1 MTNSYQGISDGR
13 TRTGRR
19 ETPDYAAGARRSNE
33 LQQRSL
39 ENYFSALNLN
49 ANTAIKDAQNNG
61 SNLKQLGEL
70 SKTLSDGLVERQ
82 KGINENEMLR
92 GINDAYMNGVSE
104 DELAEADDVANI
116 HAEAEKQDQQI
127 MSKVDAFSGD
137 RIRKSSS
144 WYEYGLHIGNIKN
157 GGRSYSEFMDAAKAA
172 GSITINGREISPNT
186 TDPGERSA
194 WVAYHRSQFL
204 GKYSQYKPAL
214 LAKHLFPEVEKYD
227 KTSASAWSSES
238 SGILNEETKQQ
249 AYTDFSNG
257 KSIADTWKILTNA
270 GMKAGEAKTELINRA
285 AELFHRE
292 EISEERYNQIKA
304 TPFGQGG
311 TWYTTNKREFRTA
324 DEAAKAKNEQL
335 SGLDDRIRQRDHDEE
350 AQAALETLQGNHS
363 REQLEDIKEGLAKKY
378 KNVTAYAP
386 LEEYYNNRT
395 VEGRTAKE
403 LTKRLDSLLR
413 LDELTVREMR
423 SGKYEDLD
431 QKTYN
436 KYLGL
441 AQQADNLNINSG
453 ERVAAAKTPT
463 NAIKNAIRMSIGK
476 PLGDDVVVDPSADFA
491 TGAAIDMLNSRAKA
505 IKLVENISLAEA
517 YSKAGMEL
525 VAEIEGGKGSFA
537 TAGENDK
544 MYFPAFK
551 KPGTSTADAI
561 EAVKGWQKKVEE
573 IGTGVFKK
581 DAKIF
586 TEEDAKALSNP
597 NTRNSSN
604 AGKKLATMVRRLNKA
619 GEQITMSDAREKVLG
634 NFDKT
639 TELPFKPT
647 EIEIDALDAD
657 MLEELYSPYASGPNS
672 VSVQTGKPP
681 TVIREG
687 VQGGQD
693 VVQASVAF
701 GAPPQIA
708 PLAAAVFAN
717 ETGWGKYTSGKNN
730 LFNIKSTDGTGTVTN
745 TREGAINQGGG
756 TLQKAQWRDYGSR
769 TESVRDFWEFL
780 KTNSRYAAVL
790 TASTPMEALKELKAA
805 GYATSPSYVK
815 DVSATWDAMGID
827 PNRPFKPQQLSN
839 NPWGNTSVMS
849 GNARPIVAQKVTL
862 NAAIKATGM
871 DTSTGPDAGN
881 LACVW
886 AVNKVLNSA
895 GISTPWGDSNYVPA
909 VKEELD
915 RSGTRLSGP
924 VPGAIAIMQDN
935 GNPPYPH
942 IGIVQEDG
950 KIISNSS
957 SRASFDWVG
966 TPAEYEA
973 KYGRKNLYYSLS

>member
-19 ETPDYAAGARRSNE
+19 ETPDYAAGARRNDQ

-61 SNLKQLGEL
+61 SNLNQLGEL

-104 DELAEADDVANI
+104 EELAEADDVANA
-116 HAEAEKQDQQI
+116 HAEGEKQDQQI
-127 MSKVDAFSGD
+127 ISKVDAFSGD

-157 GGRSYSEFMDAAKAA
+157 GARSYSQYMDAAKSA
-172 GSITINGREISPNT
+172 GPISINGREISPNT

-204 GKYSQYKPAL
+204 SRYSHYKPAL
-214 LAKHLFPEVEKYD
+214 LSKHLFGEVEKYD
-227 KTSASAWSSES
+227 RSSASAWSSES
-238 SGILNEETKQQ
+238 AGILNEETRQQ
-249 AYTDFSNG
+249 AYTDFENG
-257 KSIADTWKILTNA
+257 TKSIADTWKILTNA

-285 AELFHRE
+285 AELYHRE
-292 EISEERYNQIKA
+292 EISEQLYNQIKD

-311 TWYTTNKREFRTA
+311 TWYTTNKKDFRTA
-324 DEAAKAKNEQL
+324 EEAARSKNEQL
-335 SGLDDRIRQRDHDEE
+335 SGLDDRERQRDHDEE
-350 AQAALETLQGNHS
+350 AQRALETLQGNHS
-363 REQLEDIKEGLAKKY
+363 REQLEDIKKLLADKY
-378 KNVTAYAP
+378 KNVTPYAP

-395 VEGRTAKE
+395 VEGRTNEE
-403 LTKRLDSLLR
+403 LSKRLDSLLR
-413 LDELTVREMR
+413 LDELTVREMK

-431 QKTYN
+431 QETYN
-436 KYLGL
+436 KYLNL
-441 AQQADNLNINSG
+441 AKQADNLNINSG

-463 NAIKNAIRMSIGK
+463 NAIKNAIRMAIGK
-476 PLGDDVVVDPSADFA
+476 PLGDDVVLDPSADFA
-491 TGAAIDMLNSRAKA
+491 TGAAIDMLDSRAKA
-505 IKLVENISLAEA
+505 IMLVEDIPLAEA

-537 TAGENDK
+537 TAGETDK

-561 EAVKGWQKKVEE
+561 EAVKGWQKKAEE

-581 DAKIF
+581 DEKIF

-597 NTRNSSN
+597 NIRNSSN
-604 AGKKLATMVRRLNKA
+604 AGKKLATMVRWLNKN
-619 GEQITMSDAREKVLG
+619 GEQITMSDAREIVLK
-634 NFDKT
+634 NFGKT

-730 LFNIKSTDGTGTVTN
+730 LFNIKSTDGTGTVTT

-756 TLQKAQWRDYGSR
+756 TPQKAQWRDYGSR
-769 TESVRDFWEFL
+769 TESVKDFWEFL

-827 PNRPFKPQQLSN
+827 PNRPFTPQQLTSS
-839 NPWGNTSVMS
+839 PWSNTSTMS
-849 GNARPIVAQKVTL
+849 PMAAVYITGNIGP
-862 NAAIKATGM
+862 
-871 DTSTGPDAGN
+871 TSTGEHLDVKRVDGGFFEYGDLDGYVEVEDPDLGRVPLSRVRETGDWNSHTSRGSHGRDYGTAEGSALHLKN
-881 LACVW
+881 GA
-886 AVNKVLNSA
+886 KV
-895 GISTPWGDSNYVPA
+895 V
-909 VKEELD
+909 
-915 RSGTRLSGP
+915 
-924 VPGAIAIMQDN
+924 
-935 GNPPYPH
+935 
-942 IGIVQEDG
+942 
-950 KIISNSS
+950 SNSGS
-957 SRASFDWVG
+957 EHGDYMVIELPNGQRYSFLHG
-966 TPAEYEA
+966 KAA
-973 KYGRKNLYYSLS
+973 